1 MSREER
7 AAATRER
14 LLAAARE
21 LFAERG
27 YASVGTEEVVRH
39 AEVTR
44 GALYHHFRDKRDLF
58 KAVFHEVDR
67 ELVERVAQRALEE
80 EDPWQRLLLACQAF
94 LDACLDPAVRRIVY
108 TDGPAVLDPAEWR
121 GAEEASARALVSAGL
136 EEAMAAGA
144 LARWPVEPL
153 ANLLLGALNEAGTM
167 IASAQD
173 TRAVRAEVGE
183 TVVHVLEGLRPRA

>member
-27 YASVGTEEVVRH
+27 YRDVGTEEVVRR

-58 KAVFHEVDR
+58 QAVHEQIEG
-67 ELVERVAQRALEE
+67 ELVEAIGAKIAAI
-80 EDPWQRLLLACQAF
+80 EDPEELLRVGIRSF
-94 LDACLDPAVRRIVY
+94 LDAVMDPAVMRI
-108 TDGPAVLDPAEWR
+108 TLMDAPSVLGWAEWR
-121 GAEEASARALVSAGL
+121 EIDAKYGLGLITGGL
-136 EEAMAAGA
+136 ELSMQTGYIP
-144 LARWPVEPL
+144 RQPVEPL
-153 ANLLLGALNEAGTM
+153 AHLLLGAMGEAAMLSANGVAREEVESAL
-167 IASAQD
+167 IAL
-173 TRAVRAEVGE
+173 V
-183 TVVHVLEGLRPRA
+183 EGLSP

>member
-58 KAVFHEVDR
+58 RAVHE
-67 ELVERVAQRALEE
+67 EIEAGLVERIAAEIAGI
-80 EDPWQRLLLACQAF
+80 EDPQQLLRAGIGAF
-94 LDACLDPAVRRIVY
+94 LDSVADPTVMQIAL
-108 TDGPAVLDPAEWR
+108 TDAPAVLGWAEWR
-121 GAEEASARALVSAGL
+121 EIDAKYGLGLVS
-136 EEAMAAGA
+136 GA
-144 LARWPVEPL
+144 LTLAMETGYIERQPIEPL
-153 ANLLLGALNEAGTM
+153 AHLLLGGMGEAAMLIANGSSREDVERPLIAL
-167 IASAQD
+167 
-173 TRAVRAEVGE
+173 V
-183 TVVHVLEGLRPRA
+183 EGLSS

>member
-27 YASVGTEEVVRH
+27 YGDVATEEIVRR

-58 KAVFHEVDR
+58 QAVHERMED
-67 ELVERVAQRALEE
+67 ELVEAIGAKMAGIGDPEQLLRVGIS
-80 EDPWQRLLLACQAF
+80 AF
-94 LDACLDPAVRRIVY
+94 LDAVTDAAVMQITL
-108 TDGPAVLDPAEWR
+108 TDAPSVLGWAKWR
-121 GAEEASARALVSAGL
+121 EIDAKYGLGLITAGL
-136 EEAMAAGA
+136 ELSMETGYMP
-144 LARWPVEPL
+144 RRPVEPL
-153 ANLLLGALNEAGTM
+153 AHLLLGAMGEAAMLMANGSSREEVEPPL
-167 IASAQD
+167 IAL
-173 TRAVRAEVGE
+173 V
-183 TVVHVLEGLRPRA
+183 EGLRS

>member
-27 YASVGTEEVVRH
+27 YAAVGTEEVVRR

-58 KAVFHEVDR
+58 RAVHE
-67 ELVERVAQRALEE
+67 EIEAGLVERIAAEIAGI
-80 EDPWQRLLLACQAF
+80 EDPEQLLRVGIRAF
-94 LDACLDPAVRRIVY
+94 LDAVAEPTVMRIAL
-108 TDGPAVLDPAEWR
+108 TDAPAVLGWAEWR
-121 GAEEASARALVSAGL
+121 EIDAKYGLGLITGGL
-136 EEAMAAGA
+136 ELSMETGYIP
-144 LARWPVEPL
+144 RQPVEPL
-153 ANLLLGALNEAGTM
+153 AHLVLGAMGEAAM
-167 IASAQD
+167 LIANGASREQVEPPLIAL
-173 TRAVRAEVGE
+173 V
-183 TVVHVLEGLRPRA
+183 EGLSP